1 MADLKAE
8 GARETQGKRT
18 ARAAV
23 AAWPRWE
30 EGDGA
35 DARAPSVSGWKR
47 EEEEGKGIWAARDR
61 WARRG
66 SWASEEKKGWRKEL
80 DRSLASWA
88 ALS

>member
-1 MADLKAE
+1 MGRIE
-8 GARETQGKRT
+8 EGGARGTRAMAGGG
-18 ARAAV
+18 AAV

-47 EEEEGKGIWAARDR
+47 EEEEGKGSWAARDR
-61 WARRG
+61 WAGRG
-66 SWASEEKKGWRKEL
+66 SWASEEKKRWRKEL
-80 DRSLASWA
+80 GRSLASWA